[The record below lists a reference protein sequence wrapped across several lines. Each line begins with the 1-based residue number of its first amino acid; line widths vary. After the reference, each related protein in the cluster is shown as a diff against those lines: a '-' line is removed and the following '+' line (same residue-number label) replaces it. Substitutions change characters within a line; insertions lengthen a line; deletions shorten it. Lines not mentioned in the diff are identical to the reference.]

1 MRRKNKNKNKFQN
14 YKYQLK
20 SSKWK
25 EIRKYCVY
33 GAERAIHIGKK
44 LVKSM
49 RFKAAI

>member
-25 EIRKYCVY
+25 EIRKYMFVY
-33 GAERAIHIGKK
+33 MELKEQFIS
-44 LVKSM
+44 VKS
-49 RFKAAI
+49 